1 MGTPHQPR
9 DASAAD
15 ADTQEEVG
23 FLDESLPVLDDEE
36 MEDLYRHFLL
46 DDMPEV
52 CSTIGRGGL
61 FIENFLAVVGLGWL

>member
-1 MGTPHQPR
+1 MGTPHQQR
-9 DASAAD
+9 SSASASAAD
-15 ADTQEEVG
+15 AQEEVD

-52 CSTIGRGGL
+52 FVITTVQQCRRRV
-61 FIENFLAVVGLGWL
+61 F